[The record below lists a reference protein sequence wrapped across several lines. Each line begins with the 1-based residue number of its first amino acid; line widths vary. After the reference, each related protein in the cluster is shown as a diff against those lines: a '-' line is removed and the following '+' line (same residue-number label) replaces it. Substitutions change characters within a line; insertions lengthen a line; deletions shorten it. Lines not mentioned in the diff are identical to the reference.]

1 LDIGSGQNYGVS
13 NDAVDFLKDG
23 LFKKTAT
30 GEFGI
35 KVAVSD
41 TDEANPFGL
50 FLRRVL
56 TGVFST
62 VHKARISDIGN
73 VVTATS
79 ATEPS
84 SDIQSAIK
92 GNGADKVSIIGKS
105 ATAQFDITDGA
116 LVLRPGDGV
125 SFEDGILTLD
135 LKVPGLVRTGR
146 DSYLKVNS
154 NNGQVRLRLET
165 TET

>member
-1 LDIGSGQNYGVS
+1 
-13 NDAVDFLKDG
+13 VDFLQDG

-35 KVAVSD
+35 KVSITD

-56 TGVFST
+56 SGVFST
-62 VHKARISDIGN
+62 VIKARISDISN

-79 ATEPS
+79 ATELS

-92 GNGADKVSIIGKS
+92 GNGKDKVSIVGKS
-105 ATAQFDITDGA
+105 ATAQFDIKEEG
-116 LVLRPGDGV
+116 LVLRPEDGL

-135 LKVPGLVRTGR
+135 LKAPGLIRTGR

-154 NNGQVRLRLET
+154 GNGQVRLRLET
-165 TET
+165 VET